1 MPQNFNCET
10 LKKVSFLVGN
20 EETLLNMLSTPAKQP
35 FSEDIAQFLNEVSK
49 TIMNNPASK
58 AYSDVITF
66 AFWIRKGSIK
76 QIKEK
81 LIPKDG
87 NIRLGRGI
95 AFHIAPSNVPVNFA
109 YSLVTGL
116 LTGNANIVRIPSKDF
131 PQVKII
137 TDSINKVLETNETM
151 KPYIVLV
158 RYERDKEINDCFSSI
173 ADTRIIWGGDNT
185 IAELRKSELPPRSSE
200 ITFADRYSLAIIDSD
215 EYIKTENKDRI
226 VQDFYNDTYFTDQN
240 ACTSPRIVIWTGKE
254 KQKAQNIFWE
264 KLHKL
269 VKEKYT
275 FQPVH
280 GINKL
285 TSSFLTAVNFPNSK
299 IEAHEDNLIV
309 RIKLSELT
317 DNIMDFKDNCG
328 YFFEFDC
335 NNIMELKPICDNK
348 RCQTIGIYGDKNI
361 LKPLILSGIKGVDR
375 VVPIGKTMDFELIW
389 DGYDLIS
396 MLTRIVK
403 L

>member
-66 AFWIRKGSIK
+66 AFWIRKGSIN

-81 LIPKDG
+81 FIPKDE

-137 TDSINKVLETNETM
+137 TDSINKV
-151 KPYIVLV
+151 
-158 RYERDKEINDCFSSI
+158 
-173 ADTRIIWGGDNT
+173 
-185 IAELRKSELPPRSSE
+185 
-200 ITFADRYSLAIIDSD
+200 
-215 EYIKTENKDRI
+215 
-226 VQDFYNDTYFTDQN
+226 
-240 ACTSPRIVIWTGKE
+240 
-254 KQKAQNIFWE
+254 
-264 KLHKL
+264 
-269 VKEKYT
+269 
-275 FQPVH
+275 
-280 GINKL
+280 
-285 TSSFLTAVNFPNSK
+285 
-299 IEAHEDNLIV
+299 
-309 RIKLSELT
+309 
-317 DNIMDFKDNCG
+317 
-328 YFFEFDC
+328 
-335 NNIMELKPICDNK
+335 
-348 RCQTIGIYGDKNI
+348 
-361 LKPLILSGIKGVDR
+361 
-375 VVPIGKTMDFELIW
+375 
-389 DGYDLIS
+389 
-396 MLTRIVK
+396 
-403 L
+403 